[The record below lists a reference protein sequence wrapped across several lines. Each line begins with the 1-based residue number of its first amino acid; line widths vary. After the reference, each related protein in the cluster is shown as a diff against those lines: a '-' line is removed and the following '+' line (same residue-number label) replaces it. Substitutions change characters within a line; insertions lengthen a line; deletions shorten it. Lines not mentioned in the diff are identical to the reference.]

1 MRIPVGPYVVGMVAT
16 SLRLLAP
23 VLVLAGAAVSGL
35 AACPGAQVKEGAPA
49 TGDVNVVLRRID
61 VVKAGLDGVDLKVI
75 VAIENGTGGD
85 IDVSADATIALVGES
100 KDDGDGTG
108 GGADAGDD
116 SGDSSDS
123 GDSDA
128 DGDEREGDDAGA
140 TASGLDGKRHAGA
153 GRGKATAN
161 AVSELPIFVRLPLPE
176 DPETLEQVLGWAKA
190 RVHVAGT
197 VKLGLEQRTIGGER
211 DVATPKLP
219 KFKLKSAQ
227 VAKVDDGAAGEA
239 FITLLLENPNTF
251 EVVVDNIS
259 WRVLIAD
266 KELRTKEDGGTSIPP
281 SSVEEYNISIVLDEA
296 AFPGKGE
303 LKALLKKPSVSYRLD
318 ANFTARGLRGSEVF
332 SGEMRFP

>member
-1 MRIPVGPYVVGMVAT
+1 MVVTSFRPFARVFAIPG
-16 SLRLLAP
+16 LAI
-23 VLVLAGAAVSGL
+23 LAL

-49 TGDVNVVLRRID
+49 SGDVNVVLRRID
-61 VVKAGLDGVDLKVI
+61 VEKAGLDAMDLKVI
-75 VAIENGTGGD
+75 VAIENGTGSD
-85 IDVSADATIALVGES
+85 IDVSADATVALVGES

-108 GGADAGDD
+108 GGAEGEAGSDE
-116 SGDSSDS
+116 SDSSDS
-123 GDSDA
+123 ESSDDSA
-128 DGDEREGDDAGA
+128 S

-161 AVSELPIFVRLPLPE
+161 AVSELPIYVRLPLPE
-176 DPETLEQVLGWAKA
+176 DPATLEQVLGWAKA

-197 VKLGLEQRTIGGER
+197 IKLGLDQRTIGGER

-219 KFKLKSAQ
+219 KFKVKSAQ

-239 FITLLLENPNTF
+239 FITLLLENPNSF
-251 EVVVDNIS
+251 EIVVDNIS

-281 SSVEEYNISIVLDEA
+281 SSVEEYNISIPLDET

-303 LKALLKKPSVSYRLD
+303 LKTLLKKPSISYRVD

-332 SGEMRFP
+332 SGDMRFP

>member
-1 MRIPVGPYVVGMVAT
+1 VAAYVVGMVAT

-23 VLVLAGAAVSGL
+23 VLVLTGAAVSGL

-61 VVKAGLDGVDLKVI
+61 VVKAGLDGMDLKVI

-100 KDDGDGTG
+100 EDDGDGG
-108 GGADAGDD
+108 DGDAG
-116 SGDSSDS
+116 
-123 GDSDA
+123 
-128 DGDEREGDDAGA
+128 GDEREGDDARA
-140 TASGLDGKRHAGA
+140 TAAGLDGRRHAGA

-227 VAKVDDGAAGEA
+227 LAKVDNGAAGEA
-239 FITLLLENPNTF
+239 FITLLLENPNPF
-251 EVVVDNIS
+251 EIVVDNIS

-303 LKALLKKPSVSYRLD
+303 LKALLKKPSVSYRVD

-332 SGEMRFP
+332 AGEMRFP

>member
-1 MRIPVGPYVVGMVAT
+1 MVAT
-16 SLRLLAP
+16 SPGLITPRLA
-23 VLVLAGAAVSGL
+23 LAGFILAL

-61 VVKAGLDGVDLKVI
+61 VEKAGLDAIDLKII
-75 VAIENGTGGD
+75 VAIENGTGRD
-85 IDVSADATIALVGES
+85 IDASADATIALVGES
-100 KDDGDGTG
+100 KDEADDTG
-108 GGADAGDD
+108 SGAEAGADESEG
-116 SGDSSDS
+116 G
-123 GDSDA
+123 DA
-128 DGDEREGDDAGA
+128 DGDAD
-140 TASGLDGKRHAGA
+140 ASGLDGKRHAGA

-176 DPETLEQVLGWAKA
+176 DPATLERVLGWAKA
-190 RVHVAGT
+190 RVHVAG
-197 VKLGLEQRTIGGER
+197 KIRLGLEERTIGGER

-219 KFKLKSAQ
+219 KFKVKSAQ

-251 EVVVDNIS
+251 EIVVDNIS

-281 SSVEEYNISIVLDEA
+281 SSVEEYNISIPLDETG
-296 AFPGKGE
+296 FPARGE
-303 LKALLKKPSVSYRLD
+303 LKALLKKPAISYRID

-332 SGEMRFP
+332 SGDMRFP

>member
-1 MRIPVGPYVVGMVAT
+1 VRFPVTAYAVGMVAT

-23 VLVLAGAAVSGL
+23 VLALTGLAVFGL

-61 VVKAGLDGVDLKVI
+61 VVKAGLDGMDLKVI
-75 VAIENGTGGD
+75 VAVENGTGGD

-108 GGADAGDD
+108 GGAEGGDD
-116 SGDSSDS
+116 SGDS

-128 DGDEREGDDAGA
+128 GGDEREGDDAGA

-197 VKLGLEQRTIGGER
+197 ISLGLEKRTIGGER

-219 KFKLKSAQ
+219 KFKVKSAQ

-239 FITLLLENPNTF
+239 FITLLLENPNPF

-281 SSVEEYNISIVLDEA
+281 SSVEEYNISIPLDET

-303 LKALLKKPSVSYRLD
+303 LKALLKKPAISYRVD

>member
-1 MRIPVGPYVVGMVAT
+1 MPPPMVAT
-16 SLRLLAP
+16 SSRLLAP
-23 VLVLAGAAVSGL
+23 VLPHVLAVSSLVLAL
-35 AACPGAQVKEGAPA
+35 AACPAAQVKEGAPA
-49 TGDVNVVLRRID
+49 SGDVNVVLRRID
-61 VVKAGLDGVDLKVI
+61 VEKAGLDGMDLKVI
-75 VAIENGTGGD
+75 VAVENGTGRD
-85 IDVSADATIALVGES
+85 IDVSADATVALVGES
-100 KDDGDGTG
+100 KDEGDGTG
-108 GGADAGDD
+108 GGAEGEAAA
-116 SGDSSDS
+116 SDES
-123 GDSDA
+123 EG
-128 DGDEREGDDAGA
+128 GDDAGDGPAA

-153 GRGKATAN
+153 GRGKAAAN

-197 VKLGLEQRTIGGER
+197 IKLGLDQRTIGGER

-219 KFKLKSAQ
+219 KFKVKSAQ

-251 EVVVDNIS
+251 EIVVDNVS

-281 SSVEEYNISIVLDEA
+281 SSVEEYNISIPLDETG
-296 AFPGKGE
+296 FPAKGE
-303 LKALLKKPSVSYRLD
+303 LKALLKKPAISYRID

-332 SGEMRFP
+332 SGDMRFP